1 MPSIPS
7 APGARPVLLALQGG
21 GSHGALAWGVLDRL
35 LEEGDLTFPAI
46 SGTSAGAMNAAV
58 LAAGLASG
66 GPDGA
71 RTALAGF
78 WRDVSRA
85 GAHSPLQRT
94 PSARLRG
101 SWSLDD
107 SPFYHWFDML
117 SRMVSPHQANPTGY
131 HPLRSIL
138 ARHTDLEALNSDA
151 APRIYITATNVRTGQ
166 PRVFSQPDLTVDKL
180 LASAALPFMFA
191 AIEIDGDAFWDG
203 GYVGNP
209 ALFPLVLHA
218 NDCDLLLVQ
227 TNPFVRHELPTTAR
241 DITNRL
247 NEITFNSSLLKE
259 LRLARMRQVVRPEA
273 GEVRLHRVH
282 ADAELTQF
290 SPSSKLNVEWAY
302 LKHLFER
309 GRAHADRFMTRHGS
323 DIGKRTSFDLSSVLE
338 QLMDG
343 PIELMEVAP

>member
-1 MPSIPS
+1 MPSNIKTES
-7 APGARPVLLALQGG
+7 ERPVHLALQGG

-35 LEEGDLTFPAI
+35 LEEDDLTFPAI

-58 LAAGLASG
+58 LASGLASG

-71 RTALAGF
+71 RKALTDF

-85 GAHSPLQRT
+85 GSHSPLQRT

-117 SRMVSPHQANPTGY
+117 SRMVSPYQANPTGY
-131 HPLRSIL
+131 HPLRAML
-138 ARHTDLEALNSDA
+138 KDHVDFDALNSDM

-166 PRVFSQPDLTVDKL
+166 PRVFSQPDLNVDKL

-191 AIEIDGDAFWDG
+191 AVEIGGDAFWDG

-209 ALFPLVLHA
+209 ALFPLVLDTD
-218 NDCDLLLVQ
+218 DCDLLLVQ

-259 LRLARMRQVVRPEA
+259 LRLARMRQIVRPEA

-302 LKHLFER
+302 LRHLFER
-309 GRAHADRFMTRHGS
+309 GRSHADRFLTRHGD
-323 DIGKRTSFDLSSVLE
+323 DIGKRASFDLSSVLE

-343 PIELMEVAP
+343 PIELMEATP

>member
-1 MPSIPS
+1 MPSNTNTES
-7 APGARPVLLALQGG
+7 ERPVHLALQGG

-35 LEEGDLTFPAI
+35 LEEDDLTFPAI

-71 RTALAGF
+71 KRALGDF
-78 WRDVSRA
+78 WRDVSLA
-85 GAHSPLQRT
+85 GSHSPLQRT
-94 PSARLRG
+94 PSARMRG

-117 SRMVSPHQANPTGY
+117 SRMVSPYQANPTGY
-131 HPLRSIL
+131 HPLRAML
-138 ARHTDLEALNSDA
+138 ADHIDFEALNSDV
-151 APRIYITATNVRTGQ
+151 APRVYITATNVRTGQ

-191 AIEIDGDAFWDG
+191 AVEIDGDAFWDG

-209 ALFPLVLHA
+209 ALFPLVLDA
-218 NDCDLLLVQ
+218 NDCNLLLVQ

-259 LRLARMRQVVRPEA
+259 LRLARMRQIVRPEA

-302 LKHLFER
+302 LRHLFER
-309 GRAHADRFMTRHGS
+309 GRSHADRFLTRHGD
-323 DIGKRTSFDLSSVLE
+323 DIGKRASFDLSSVLE
-338 QLMDG
+338 KLMDG
-343 PIELMEVAP
+343 PIELMEAAP